1 MKQYWILLAL
11 TSLFLTACG
20 SGSCSDEN
28 GMKEASIELDF
39 KGVKA
44 SMEVGEM
51 GCMICVGKVTDAL
64 SALDGVANI
73 KVSLEE
79 ENAVFDYD
87 PDKISLEEVAKII
100 TDLDYVVGAYGQLEE

>member
-1 MKQYWILLAL
+1 MKNTFLLLAL
-11 TSLFLTACG
+11 SLFIFSSCG
-20 SGSCSDEN
+20 GHSCSDEE
-28 GMKEASIELDF
+28 GIMEAAVETEF
-39 KGVKA
+39 QGVKA

-64 SALDGVANI
+64 KGLDGVANI

-87 PDKISLEEVAKII
+87 PERISLEEIAKVIS
-100 TDLDYVVGAYGQLEE
+100 DLDYVVGEYGHIE